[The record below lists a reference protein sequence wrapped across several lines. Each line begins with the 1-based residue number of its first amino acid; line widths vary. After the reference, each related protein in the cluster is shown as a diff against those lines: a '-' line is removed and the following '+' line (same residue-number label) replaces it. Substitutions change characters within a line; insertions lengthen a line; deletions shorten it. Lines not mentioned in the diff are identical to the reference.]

1 MLVRLSCFLPA
12 LLFCSATT
20 AGAKVT
26 PVTSGETVTL
36 KCPSAFEKN
45 DTVDVEWGRDGGFLC
60 KYQIKKNNIT
70 HYYYCSPQLK
80 ENSEMFRLTVT
91 DVTSRD
97 AGLYNCT
104 VTRLIPPPSEDRY
117 STFRLE
123 VNASLT
129 LQHLNSS
136 DVTCVDL
143 LCSMEGL
150 REEKLN
156 FTWSKADKELLH
168 LHNMNMRNM
177 SSRLRLCEPAW
188 RYGDTLTCHASY
200 ANDSVVY
207 SRAITLTENSN
218 TSRMVVVISIISSLG
233 LLLLLLLLSVAVYK
247 YRKRRMA
254 SEAVVFNNKVYENF
268 SFFTARPNAEPSD
281 VSYPRGNGRSNPQRA
296 QGTQGEES
304 IYEN

>member
-1 MLVRLSCFLPA
+1 MCADVYVLSKFIVRVLSTSAGRVLMVFGCFVI
-12 LLFCSATT
+12 S
-20 AGAKVT
+20 AKVT

-123 VNASLT
+123 VN
-129 LQHLNSS
+129 
-136 DVTCVDL
+136 
-143 LCSMEGL
+143 GL

>member
-1 MLVRLSCFLPA
+1 MCADVYVLSKFIVRVLSTSAGRVLMVFGCFVI
-12 LLFCSATT
+12 S
-20 AGAKVT
+20 AKVT

-60 KYQIKKNNIT
+60 
-70 HYYYCSPQLK
+70 
-80 ENSEMFRLTVT
+80 
-91 DVTSRD
+91 
-97 AGLYNCT
+97 
-104 VTRLIPPPSEDRY
+104 
-117 STFRLE
+117 
-123 VNASLT
+123 
-129 LQHLNSS
+129 
-136 DVTCVDL
+136 
-143 LCSMEGL
+143 L